1 MSDEEK
7 IINAVEKVSPSVV
20 NVSAVHIIQ
29 YDMFHAI
36 PMKGVGS
43 GTIIDEEGH
52 ILTNDHV
59 VEGTKKVDVFL
70 TDGKKH
76 DGAVVGSDPT
86 ADIAVIRIKAKN
98 LTVADI
104 GNSDDLSPGQ
114 TALAIG
120 NPLGLE
126 GCPTVTV
133 GVVSAINRS
142 MRSEYGLLKPLIQT
156 DAAVNPGNSGGPLAD
171 SSGKIIG
178 INTAIIPFAQGIG
191 FAIPIN
197 QAMAI
202 AKELIAHGKIIR
214 PWLGIE
220 SVDVTPELASYY
232 DLQAKEGALIVW
244 MVTNGSAHRAG
255 LKPGDIIIE
264 IDSKK
269 IKSSDD
275 LKDAINKNKAG
286 DKIKIKAKRGDR
298 ELSLTAELDEAPRR
312 M

>member
-1 MSDEEK
+1 
-7 IINAVEKVSPSVV
+7 
-20 NVSAVHIIQ
+20 
-29 YDMFHAI
+29 
-36 PMKGVGS
+36 
-43 GTIIDEEGH
+43 
-52 ILTNDHV
+52 
-59 VEGTKKVDVFL
+59 
-70 TDGKKH
+70 
-76 DGAVVGSDPT
+76 
-86 ADIAVIRIKAKN
+86 
-98 LTVADI
+98 
-104 GNSDDLSPGQ
+104 
-114 TALAIG
+114 
-120 NPLGLE
+120 
-126 GCPTVTV
+126 
-133 GVVSAINRS
+133 
-142 MRSEYGLLKPLIQT
+142 
-156 DAAVNPGNSGGPLAD
+156 
-171 SSGKIIG
+171 
-178 INTAIIPFAQGIG
+178 
-191 FAIPIN
+191 
-197 QAMAI
+197 MAI

-275 LKDAINKNKAG
+275 LRDAINKNKAG